1 MQGRGLLGKWGSNF
15 AADPVVTRFDP
26 VHGQLQMVAIQR
38 KDTKEWAIP
47 GGMVDEGEHVSTTLK
62 REFAEE
68 ANAESNKAEINDK
81 LSELFA
87 DGETIFVGYVDDPRN
102 TDNAWMET
110 TAVHFHISDPVLAH
124 GLTLNAGDDA
134 QSVRWLDIDDAKPE
148 FKNLYASH
156 RSLVLRALNK
166 QPEAWG
172 HTAEKVDL
180 SSM

>member
-1 MQGRGLLGKWGSNF
+1 
-15 AADPVVTRFDP
+15 
-26 VHGQLQMVAIQR
+26 
-38 KDTKEWAIP
+38 
-47 GGMVDEGEHVSTTLK
+47 MVDEGEHVSTTLK

-156 RSLVLRALNK
+156 RSLVLRALDK

-172 HTAEKVDL
+172 HTLEKVDM